1 MCQCRM
7 TREYTCRVCKKKI
20 SAEKAMHLQGKVYV
34 CSEDCKQ
41 KWHNKK
47 IIPKKEK
54 VQSKSLNES
63 QTIEVKTQ
71 TEKPIDKTKKDSN
84 VKKQQPSTTNTNYY
98 QQLTDYIQE
107 MYVELGVHKLNIPW
121 GQIGSQIQFL
131 VKTYKYKYSGM
142 LLTLKYYHEV
152 LHKDIR
158 PEFGIQTPIQ
168 MCYDEVRQYYQE
180 TQEKN
185 QMAQDF
191 VDDETQT
198 VQSFPR
204 KLDLPF
210 INLDKF

>member
-1 MCQCRM
+1 M
-7 TREYTCRVCKKKI
+7 TREYTCRVCKTKV
-20 SAEKAMHLQGKVYV
+20 SADKAIHLQGKVYV

-41 KWHNKK
+41 QWYNKN
-47 IIPKKEK
+47 IIPKKESK
-54 VQSKSLNES
+54 QSNSSDTNQKKK
-63 QTIEVKTQ
+63 IETD
-71 TEKPIDKTKKDSN
+71 KPIDKKPTDSSMKKS
-84 VKKQQPSTTNTNYY
+84 QPATTNTDYY

-131 VKTYKYKYSGM
+131 VKTYNYKYSGM

-168 MCYDEVRQYYQE
+168 MCYDEVKQYYQE

-191 VDDETQT
+191 VDDETQI
-198 VQSFPR
+198 VQSFSR

-210 INLDKF
+210 IDLNKF